1 MLRSVPVACRLS
13 CYPFLFP
20 LGAHR
25 HLPAPGHYHLW
36 STSTLHGLEP
46 HKQTS
51 SSSALVHDTQGRNP
65 LHVIQH
71 QHSRSRA
78 TPLGLTADVQVRRQP
93 ARLPHITL
101 ASVQLPVR
109 VGVSLQRRK
118 AASSNACKNT
128 LWNVMVT
135 RKPSS
140 SFTTTSSSTSSSRC
154 SSLYPP
160 SALTDGWSADEADEM
175 SADDSP
181 PPRPLSVAIPKVSG
195 AHGPYCPR
203 RPNLREILANTSPSP
218 WTLAAFMAYLSNNHC
233 LETLEFTMD
242 AGRYKKHYAK
252 MLSKADDGEAPP
264 AKDREYVQLLW
275 TRLIDAYIQP
285 NGSREV
291 NLPSEVRDPILNLK
305 TGDLPP
311 PPEKLDPAVSKIY
324 ELMEESVLV
333 PFINSC
339 YPQSA
344 APTVSS
350 MPVNVSND
358 SISTGSHHSRESS
371 APQSFKRHGRHT
383 RSSPPPQ
390 TAVEPYAHTYSAPSM
405 LNRKSAPSTLT
416 TTLHKARFSM
426 RLSPTTSSPSSSNP
440 NVIAPF
446 ASATSGTS
454 DTTVSA
460 SGSGSAG
467 MTDDSTPSPTGDS
480 PMTPPTSPPMS
491 DLTSPVGS
499 PRASRDS
506 HNMWKKLGRLSGMK
520 VGRKR
525 SQSGL
530 KEEQQ

>member
-1 MLRSVPVACRLS
+1 
-13 CYPFLFP
+13 
-20 LGAHR
+20 
-25 HLPAPGHYHLW
+25 
-36 STSTLHGLEP
+36 
-46 HKQTS
+46 
-51 SSSALVHDTQGRNP
+51 
-65 LHVIQH
+65 
-71 QHSRSRA
+71 
-78 TPLGLTADVQVRRQP
+78 
-93 ARLPHITL
+93 
-101 ASVQLPVR
+101 
-109 VGVSLQRRK
+109 
-118 AASSNACKNT
+118 
-128 LWNVMVT
+128 MVT

-140 SFTTTSSSTSSSRC
+140 QFTSSSTSSSRC

-160 SALTDGWSADEADEM
+160 SALTDGWSADEADEIDM
-175 SADDSP
+175 SADESS
-181 PPRPLSVAIPKVSG
+181 PPRPLSVAIPKVAG

-218 WTLAAFMAYLSNNHC
+218 WTLAAFMAYLSSNHC

-252 MLSKADDGEAPP
+252 MLSKAEDGEAPP

-291 NLPSEVRDPILNLK
+291 NLPSEVRDPILNLEFS
-305 TGDLPP
+305 DLPP
-311 PPEKLDPAVSKIY
+311 SPEKLDPAVAKIY

-350 MPVNVSND
+350 MPVNASSD
-358 SISTGSHHSRESS
+358 SLSAGSHSSERS
-371 APQSFKRHGRHT
+371 APQSFKRHGRHI

-426 RLSPTTSSPSSSNP
+426 RLSPTTSAPQSSTS

-446 ASATSGTS
+446 ASATPGTS
-454 DTTVSA
+454 DTAVSA
-460 SGSGSAG
+460 SGSGTAPG
-467 MTDDSTPSPTGDS
+467 MTDDSTPSPTNDS
-480 PMTPPTSPPMS
+480 PMTPPTSPPIG
-491 DLTSPVGS
+491 DLVSPVGS
-499 PRASRDS
+499 PRTSRDS
-506 HNMWKKLGRLSGMK
+506 NNMWKKLGRLSGMK
-520 VGRKR
+520 VGKRK
-525 SQSGL
+525 SHTAL
-530 KEEQQ
+530 KEDQQ

>member
-1 MLRSVPVACRLS
+1 
-13 CYPFLFP
+13 
-20 LGAHR
+20 
-25 HLPAPGHYHLW
+25 
-36 STSTLHGLEP
+36 
-46 HKQTS
+46 
-51 SSSALVHDTQGRNP
+51 
-65 LHVIQH
+65 
-71 QHSRSRA
+71 
-78 TPLGLTADVQVRRQP
+78 
-93 ARLPHITL
+93 
-101 ASVQLPVR
+101 
-109 VGVSLQRRK
+109 
-118 AASSNACKNT
+118 
-128 LWNVMVT
+128 MVT

-140 SFTTTSSSTSSSRC
+140 QFTSSSTNSSRC
-154 SSLYPP
+154 SSLYPS
-160 SALTDGWSADEADEM
+160 SALTDGWSADEPDEM
-175 SADDSP
+175 SADESS
-181 PPRPLSVAIPKVSG
+181 PPRPLSVTIPKVAG

-203 RPNLREILANTSPSP
+203 RPNLREILANTSPPP

-252 MLSKADDGEAPP
+252 MLSKAEDGEEPP

-291 NLPSEVRDPILNLK
+291 NLPSEVRDPILNLEI
-305 TGDLPP
+305 GDLPP
-311 PPEKLDPAVSKIY
+311 TPEKLDPAVAKIY

-350 MPVNVSND
+350 MPINAS
-358 SISTGSHHSRESS
+358 SESLSTGSHSS
-371 APQSFKRHGRHT
+371 EKSTPQSFKRHGRHI

-426 RLSPTTSSPSSSNP
+426 RLSPTTSSTTSSPYPSGP

-454 DTTVSA
+454 DTTVNA
-460 SGSGSAG
+460 SGSAPG
-467 MTDDSTPSPTGDS
+467 MIDDSTPSPTNDS
-480 PMTPPTSPPMS
+480 PMTPPTSPPIG
-491 DLTSPVGS
+491 DLISPVGS

-506 HNMWKKLGRLSGMK
+506 NNMWKKLGRLSGMK
-520 VGRKR
+520 VGKKR

-530 KEEQQ
+530 KEDPQ

>member
-1 MLRSVPVACRLS
+1 
-13 CYPFLFP
+13 
-20 LGAHR
+20 
-25 HLPAPGHYHLW
+25 
-36 STSTLHGLEP
+36 
-46 HKQTS
+46 
-51 SSSALVHDTQGRNP
+51 
-65 LHVIQH
+65 
-71 QHSRSRA
+71 
-78 TPLGLTADVQVRRQP
+78 
-93 ARLPHITL
+93 
-101 ASVQLPVR
+101 
-109 VGVSLQRRK
+109 
-118 AASSNACKNT
+118 
-128 LWNVMVT
+128 MVT

-140 SFTTTSSSTSSSRC
+140 QFTSSSTSSSRC

-175 SADDSP
+175 SADESS
-181 PPRPLSVAIPKVSG
+181 PPRPLSVAIPKVAG

-291 NLPSEVRDPILNLK
+291 NLPSEVRDPILNLEI
-305 TGDLPP
+305 GDLPP
-311 PPEKLDPAVSKIY
+311 PPEKLDPAVAKIY

-350 MPVNVSND
+350 MPVNASTD
-358 SISTGSHHSRESS
+358 SLSSGSHSSERS
-371 APQSFKRHGRHT
+371 APHTFKRHGRHV

-405 LNRKSAPSTLT
+405 INRKSAPSALT

-426 RLSPTTSSPSSSNP
+426 RLSPTTSAPAP

-454 DTTVSA
+454 EIVA
-460 SGSGSAG
+460 SGSGSAPG
-467 MTDDSTPSPTGDS
+467 MTDDSTPSPTNDS
-480 PMTPPTSPPMS
+480 PMTPPTSPPVG
-491 DLTSPVGS
+491 DIGSPVGS
-499 PRASRDS
+499 PRGNRDS
-506 HNMWKKLGRLSGMK
+506 GNMWKKLGRLSGMK
-520 VGRKR
+520 VGKRK
-525 SQSGL
+525 SHSAL